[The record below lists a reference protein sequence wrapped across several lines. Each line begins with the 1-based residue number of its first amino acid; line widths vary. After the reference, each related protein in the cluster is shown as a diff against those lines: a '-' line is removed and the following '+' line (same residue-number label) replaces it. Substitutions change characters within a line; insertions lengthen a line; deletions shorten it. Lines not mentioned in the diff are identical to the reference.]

1 MKNKFVYR
9 FVDILNHS
17 GLLQKE
23 LAKRLN
29 VANQTVSAWAT
40 GRHEPDID
48 MMIKMCEIF
57 GCTMGQLVGI
67 EPIDVELPVLKDE
80 FTDYV

>member
-1 MKNKFVYR
+1 MRNKFRYR
-9 FVDILNHS
+9 FCDILNHS

-23 LAKRLN
+23 LAKRLH

-40 GRHEPDID
+40 GSHEPNID
-48 MMIKMCEIF
+48 TLVTMCDIF
-57 GCTMGQLVGI
+57 GCTMGQLVGT

-80 FTDYV
+80 FTE

>member
-9 FVDILNHS
+9 FCDILNHS

-23 LAKRLN
+23 LAGRLN
-29 VANQTVSAWAT
+29 VANQTVSSWAT
-40 GRHEPDID
+40 GRSEPGID
-48 MMIKMCEIF
+48 TLIRMCEIF
-57 GCTMGQLVGI
+57 GCTVGQLVGT

-80 FTDYV
+80 FTE